1 LSLYLET
8 SVLVAALTR
17 EPESARVQAWL
28 AAQPADELAI
38 SAWVETEFSSALS
51 LKLRTGKLETVERA
65 MAMSRLSALGAASLT
80 WVGIGP
86 EHFRAAARYA
96 DRHELGL
103 RAPDALHLAV
113 AAGHGALLCTLD
125 RRLTA
130 AGLALGV
137 ETRLV

>member
-1 LSLYLET
+1 LRLYLDT

-17 EPESARVQAWL
+17 EPESERVQDWL
-28 AAQPADELAI
+28 AQQPADGLVI

-51 LKLRTGKLETVERA
+51 LKLRTGHLEVAERA
-65 MAMSRLSALGAASLT
+65 RAMSRFAALGAESLT
-80 WVGIGP
+80 WVEIAP

-113 AAGHGALLCTLD
+113 AVGSGAVLCALD
-125 RRLTA
+125 RRLTSA
-130 AGLALGV
+130 ALALGV
-137 ETRLV
+137 SAQLI